1 VYRLAA
7 GPNALAYFGGLLHGW
22 RKVVESAPA
31 TASAG
36 EQTYVGGLRTASKSR
51 PATAGV
57 VDRAPPPMVYCILN
71 LLSGLQESLTR
82 TYLNLK
88 LILLLNFRCS

>member
-1 VYRLAA
+1 VARGSYIVSR
-7 GPNALAYFGGLLHGW
+7 HGW

-57 VDRAPPPMVYCILN
+57 VDRAPPPMSVGLYNQCLN
-71 LLSGLQESLTR
+71 CRGGWGGG
-82 TYLNLK
+82 
-88 LILLLNFRCS
+88 